1 MMRRSGEWRHQVLL
15 DHAGSCSL
23 LFPNRTLA
31 PLPPPPSAMLSWC
44 PGWSLAASASC
55 DAGGLD
61 GDACFGKTLFWVTV
75 ATVIPAIFRRESSPV
90 PPVWLDSRY
99 NHTGLT
105 IPCYPTKIIDASA
118 PEHQRFE
125 PAFSD
130 VRRL

>member
-1 MMRRSGEWRHQVLL
+1 MRRSGKRRHRVLL
-15 DHAGSCSL
+15 DHAGSRGSW
-23 LFPNRTLA
+23 FPNRTPA
-31 PLPPPPSAMLSWC
+31 PLPPPPSAIRNRYPS
-44 PGWSLAASASC
+44 WSLGTSASC
-55 DAGGLD
+55 DAGGRD
-61 GDACFGKTLFWVTV
+61 GDACLGKTLLWVTA